1 MIPKISIENLELS
14 KIICGTN
21 QFVGITHRANPIDML
36 IHLRKFKDPKTVA
49 KFMLHLFQE
58 HGVNCTISSPREK
71 IYKAIKIVENETGE
85 KYHWICSPSERK
97 TVKNLAPDIMKQID
111 WCAEKEV
118 SVCIPHRSYTDKAID
133 KEKLIIG
140 GGDSGFIPYP
150 EISAYIR
157 DKGMIP
163 GLSCH
168 YIEVLKAVE
177 KNNYD
182 APLVVQPLNKKGFQS
197 NAKPEVLIKA
207 IQSTKVHIINI
218 KPMAAGRI
226 KPQEGLEFCLNNIK
240 ENDFLAIGCGKNFD
254 DCIEDGQ
261 ILENYFKS

>member
-1 MIPKISIENLELS
+1 MIPKISIENLKLS

-21 QFVGITHRANPIDML
+21 QFVGITHRPNPIGIFLHM
-36 IHLRKFKDPKTVA
+36 RRFKEPKTVA

-58 HGVNCTISSPREK
+58 HGVNCTVSSPREK
-71 IYKAIKIVENETGE
+71 ILKAIRIVEKETGE
-85 KYHWICSPSERK
+85 KYHWICTPSERK
-97 TVKNLAPDIMKQID
+97 TVKNLEPNILKQID
-111 WCAEKEV
+111 WCAENEV
-118 SVCIPHRSYTDKAID
+118 SVCMPHRSYTDWAID
-133 KEKLIIG
+133 KEYLTIG
-140 GGDSGFIPYP
+140 GGNSGFAPYP

-182 APLVVQPLNKKGFQS
+182 APLVVQPLNKRGFQS
-197 NAKPEVLIKA
+197 NTKPEQLIKA
-207 IQSTKVHIINI
+207 IQNTRVHIINI

-226 KPQEGLEFCLNNIK
+226 KPREGLEFCLKNIK
-240 ENDFLAIGCGKNFD
+240 DNDFMAVGCGKHFE

-261 ILENYFKS
+261 ILENYFNP